1 MIRDKIID
9 YIRSGEKSE
18 KDYAIGFEIENFIVD
33 KDNRAVTY
41 WDEGGIKDILEDLI
55 NIGYEAIYLDGVLLG
70 AKKGKTE
77 ISLEPGSQFELSI
90 KKTWCI
96 KDLESEYFVRMEEI
110 KDVVEKRGYHILQ
123 RGYHVK
129 TKIDEIKILPKE
141 RYDLMY
147 KYFSETGTM
156 GHNMMK
162 GTAASQSSID
172 YKDEE
177 DFRRKMRVYNALSP
191 VFYAIFEN
199 ANIFEGKP
207 YNENGL
213 RMSIWKNTDKDRCS
227 IIKEAFDDDF
237 SYASYADY
245 IVNRPCIF
253 IHKDGKDIYT
263 GHTKIKDIEGV
274 DEADKDLV
282 EHVLS
287 MFFPDTRAKKYIEI
301 RMMDAVQIKYLLALV
316 ALIKATS
323 YQNLDEVY
331 EMIKDVTYEDA
342 LRALGSFK
350 SSGIRGKLKEKS
362 FLDIAKKLISLAKSS
377 LGDEAHYLDALEKVI
392 NSDKSIREVNFEKY
406 GL

>member
-9 YIRSGEKSE
+9 YIRSGEKAE

-33 KDNRAVTY
+33 ENNKAVTY
-41 WDEGGIKDILEDLI
+41 WDEGGVKDILEDLI
-55 NIGYEAIYLDGVLLG
+55 KIGYEAVYVDGVLLG
-70 AKKGKTE
+70 ATKGKTA

-90 KKTWCI
+90 KKAWHI
-96 KDLESEYFVRMEEI
+96 KELEDEYFRRMKEIEEI
-110 KDVVEKRGYHILQ
+110 VHKRGYHILQ

-147 KYFSETGTM
+147 KYFNESGSM

-199 ANIFEGKP
+199 ASIFEGEAYK
-207 YNENGL
+207 ENGL
-213 RMSIWKNTDKDRCS
+213 RMTIWKNTDKERCS

-253 IHKDGKDIYT
+253 IHKDGEDIYT
-263 GHTKIKDIEGV
+263 GHTKIKDIEGI
-274 DEADKDLV
+274 DEADKTIV

-301 RMMDAVQIKYLLALV
+301 RMMDSVQIDYLLGLV

-323 YQNLDEVY
+323 YQNLDKVY
-331 EMIKDVTYEDA
+331 EMIKDVTYDDA
-342 LRALGSFK
+342 LKALDSFK
-350 SSGIRGKLKEKS
+350 ESGIRGKLKDRS
-362 FLDIAKKLISLAKSS
+362 FLDIAKDLISLAKAS
-377 LGDEAHYLDALEKVI
+377 LGDEAHYLNALEEVI
-392 NSDKSIREVNFEKY
+392 DSGKSIREVNFEKY

>member
-9 YIRSGEKSE
+9 YIRSGEKAE
-18 KDYAIGFEIENFIVD
+18 KDFAIGFEIENFIVD
-33 KDNRAVTY
+33 ENNNAITY
-41 WDEGGIKDILEDLI
+41 WDDGGVKDILEDLI
-55 NIGYEAIYLDGVLLG
+55 KIGYEAVYIDGVLLG
-70 AKKGKTE
+70 ATKGETA

-90 KKTWCI
+90 KKAWHI
-96 KDLESEYFVRMEEI
+96 KELEDEYFTRMKEI
-110 KDVVEKRGYHILQ
+110 NEVVEKRGYHILQ

-147 KYFSETGTM
+147 KYFTETGTM

-191 VFYAIFEN
+191 FFYAIFEN
-199 ANIFEGKP
+199 ANIFEGEAYK
-207 YNENGL
+207 ENGL
-213 RMSIWKNTDKDRCS
+213 RMTIWTNTDKERCG

-253 IHKDGKDIYT
+253 IHKDGEDIYT
-263 GHTKIKDIEGV
+263 GHTKIKDIEGI
-274 DEADKDLV
+274 DEANKELV

-301 RMMDAVQIKYLLALV
+301 RMMDSVQIDYLLGLV

-323 YQNLDEVY
+323 YQNLDKVY
-331 EMIKDVTYEDA
+331 EMIKDVTYDDA
-342 LRALGSFK
+342 LKALDSFK
-350 SSGIRGKLKEKS
+350 DFGIRGKLKDRS
-362 FLDIAKKLISLAKSS
+362 FLDIAKDLISLAKAS
-377 LGDEAHYLDALEKVI
+377 LGDEAHYLDALEEVI
-392 NSDKSIREVNFEKY
+392 DSGKSIREVNFEKY

>member
-9 YIRSGEKSE
+9 YIRSGEKVE

-33 KDNRAVTY
+33 ENDKAVTY
-41 WDEGGIKDILEDLI
+41 WDDGGVKDILEDLI
-55 NIGYEAIYLDGVLLG
+55 KIGYEAVYVDDVLLG
-70 AKKGKTE
+70 ATKGETA

-90 KKTWCI
+90 KKAWHI
-96 KDLESEYFVRMEEI
+96 KELEDEYFRRMKEI
-110 KDVVEKRGYHILQ
+110 EDIVHKRGYHILQ

-141 RYDLMY
+141 RYDFMY
-147 KYFSETGTM
+147 KYFTETGTM

-199 ANIFEGKP
+199 ANIFEGEAYK
-207 YNENGL
+207 ENGL
-213 RMSIWKNTDKDRCS
+213 RMTIWKNTDKERCS

-253 IHKDGKDIYT
+253 IHKDGDDIYT
-263 GHTKIKDIEGV
+263 GHTKIKDIEGI
-274 DEADKDLV
+274 DEAGKTIV

-301 RMMDAVQIKYLLALV
+301 RMMDSVQIDYLLGLV

-323 YQNLDEVY
+323 YQNLDKVY
-331 EMIKDVTYEDA
+331 EMIKDVTYDDA
-342 LRALGSFK
+342 LKALDSFK
-350 SSGIRGKLKEKS
+350 ESGIRGKLKDRS
-362 FLDIAKKLISLAKSS
+362 FLDIAKDLISLAKAS
-377 LGDEAHYLDALEKVI
+377 LGDEAHYLNALEEVI
-392 NSDKSIREVNFEKY
+392 DSGKSIREVNFEKY

>member
-9 YIRSGEKSE
+9 YIRSGEKAE

-33 KDNRAVTY
+33 ENNKAVTY
-41 WDEGGIKDILEDLI
+41 WDEGGVKDILEDLI
-55 NIGYEAIYLDGVLLG
+55 KIGYEAVYVDDVLLG
-70 AKKGKTE
+70 ATKGETA

-90 KKTWCI
+90 KKAWHI
-96 KDLESEYFVRMEEI
+96 KELEDEYFRRMKEI
-110 KDVVEKRGYHILQ
+110 NEVVEKRGYHILQ

-147 KYFSETGTM
+147 KYFNESGSM

-199 ANIFEGKP
+199 ASIFEGEAYK
-207 YNENGL
+207 ENGL
-213 RMSIWKNTDKDRCS
+213 RMTIWKNTDKERCS

-253 IHKDGKDIYT
+253 IERDGEDIYT
-263 GHTKIKDIEGV
+263 GHTKIKDIEGI
-274 DEADKDLV
+274 DEADKTIV

-301 RMMDAVQIKYLLALV
+301 RMMDSVQIDYLLGLV

-323 YQNLDEVY
+323 YQNLDDVY
-331 EMIKDVTYEDA
+331 EMIKDITYDDA
-342 LRALGSFK
+342 LKALDSFK
-350 SSGIRGKLKEKS
+350 ESGIRGKLKDRS
-362 FLDIAKKLISLAKSS
+362 FLDIAKDLISLAKAS
-377 LGDEAHYLDALEKVI
+377 LGDEAHYLNALEEVI
-392 NSDKSIREVNFEKY
+392 DSGKSIREVNFEKY

>member
-9 YIRSGEKSE
+9 YIRSGEKAE

-33 KDNRAVTY
+33 ENNNAITY
-41 WDEGGIKDILEDLI
+41 WDEGGVKDILEDLI
-55 NIGYEAIYLDGVLLG
+55 KIGYEAVYVDDVLLG
-70 AKKGKTE
+70 ATKGETA

-90 KKTWCI
+90 KKAWHI
-96 KDLESEYFVRMEEI
+96 KELEDEYFTRMKEI
-110 KDVVEKRGYHILQ
+110 NEVVEKRGYHILQ

-147 KYFSETGTM
+147 KYFTETGTM

-177 DFRRKMRVYNALSP
+177 DFRRKMRVHNALSP

-199 ANIFEGKP
+199 ANIFESEAYK
-207 YNENGL
+207 ENGL
-213 RMSIWKNTDKDRCS
+213 RMTIWKNTDKERCS

-253 IHKDGKDIYT
+253 IHEDGEDIYT
-263 GHTKIKDIEGV
+263 GHTKIKDIEGI
-274 DEADKDLV
+274 DEANKELV

-301 RMMDAVQIKYLLALV
+301 RMMDSVQIDYLLGLV

-323 YQNLDEVY
+323 YQNLDKVY
-331 EMIKDVTYEDA
+331 EMIKDVTYDDA
-342 LRALGSFK
+342 LKALDSFK
-350 SSGIRGKLKEKS
+350 ESGIRGKLKDRS
-362 FLDIAKKLISLAKSS
+362 FLDIAKDLISLAKAS
-377 LGDEAHYLDALEKVI
+377 LGDEAHYLNALEEVI
-392 NSDKSIREVNFEKY
+392 DSGKSIREVNFEKY

>member
-9 YIRSGEKSE
+9 YIRSGEKTE
-18 KDYAIGFEIENFIVD
+18 KDFAIGFEIENFIVD
-33 KDNRAVTY
+33 ENNKAVTY
-41 WDEGGIKDILEDLI
+41 WDDGGVKDILEDLI
-55 NIGYEAIYLDGVLLG
+55 KIGYEAIYIDGVLLG
-70 AKKGKTE
+70 ATKGETA

-90 KKTWCI
+90 KKAWHI
-96 KDLESEYFVRMEEI
+96 KELEDEYFTRMKEI
-110 KDVVEKRGYHILQ
+110 NEVVEKRGYHILQ

-147 KYFSETGTM
+147 KYFTETGTM

-199 ANIFEGKP
+199 ANIFESEAYK
-207 YNENGL
+207 ENGL
-213 RMSIWKNTDKDRCS
+213 RMTIWKNTDKERCS

-253 IHKDGKDIYT
+253 IHKDGEDIYT
-263 GHTKIKDIEGV
+263 GHTKIKDIEGI
-274 DEADKDLV
+274 DEANKELV

-301 RMMDAVQIKYLLALV
+301 RMMDSVQIDYLLGLV

-323 YQNLDEVY
+323 YQNLDKVY
-331 EMIKDVTYEDA
+331 EMIKDVTYDDA
-342 LRALGSFK
+342 LKALDSFK
-350 SSGIRGKLKEKS
+350 ESGIRGKLKDRS
-362 FLDIAKKLISLAKSS
+362 FLDIAKDLISLAKAS
-377 LGDEAHYLDALEKVI
+377 LGDEAHYLNALEEVI
-392 NSDKSIREVNFEKY
+392 DSGKSIREVNFEKY

>member
-9 YIRSGEKSE
+9 YIRSGEKAE

-33 KDNRAVTY
+33 ENNKAVTY
-41 WDEGGIKDILEDLI
+41 WDEGGVKDILEDLI
-55 NIGYEAIYLDGVLLG
+55 KIGYEAVYVGGVLLG
-70 AKKGKTE
+70 ATKGKTA

-90 KKTWCI
+90 KKAWHI
-96 KDLESEYFVRMEEI
+96 KELEDEYFRRMKEIEEI
-110 KDVVEKRGYHILQ
+110 VHKRGYHILQ

-147 KYFSETGTM
+147 KYFNESGSM

-199 ANIFEGKP
+199 ASIFEGEAYK
-207 YNENGL
+207 ENGL
-213 RMSIWKNTDKDRCS
+213 RMTIWKNTDKERCS

-253 IHKDGKDIYT
+253 IHKNGEDIYT
-263 GHTKIKDIEGV
+263 GHTKIKDIEGI
-274 DEADKDLV
+274 DEADKKLV

-301 RMMDAVQIKYLLALV
+301 RMMDSVQTDYLLGLV

-323 YQNLDEVY
+323 YQNLDKVY
-331 EMIKDVTYEDA
+331 EMIKDVTYDDA
-342 LRALGSFK
+342 LKALDSFK
-350 SSGIRGKLKEKS
+350 ESGIRGKLKDRS
-362 FLDIAKKLISLAKSS
+362 FLDIAKDLISLAKAS
-377 LGDEAHYLDALEKVI
+377 LGDEAHYLNALEEVI
-392 NSDKSIREVNFEKY
+392 DSGKSIREVNFEKY

>member
-9 YIRSGEKSE
+9 YIRSGEKAE
-18 KDYAIGFEIENFIVD
+18 KDYAIGFEIENFILD
-33 KDNRAVTY
+33 ENNNAITY
-41 WDEGGIKDILEDLI
+41 WDDGGVKDILEDLI
-55 NIGYEAIYLDGVLLG
+55 KIGYEAVYVDDFLLG
-70 AKKGKTE
+70 ATKGKTA

-90 KKTWCI
+90 KKAWQI
-96 KDLESEYFVRMEEI
+96 KELEDEYFRRMKEI
-110 KDVVEKRGYHILQ
+110 GETVHKRGYYILQ

-147 KYFSETGTM
+147 KYFNESGSM

-199 ANIFEGKP
+199 TNIFEGEAYK
-207 YNENGL
+207 ENGL
-213 RMSIWKNTDKDRCS
+213 RMTIWKNTDKDRCS

-253 IHKDGKDIYT
+253 IHKNGEDIYT
-263 GHTKIKDIEGV
+263 GHTKIKDIEGI
-274 DEADKDLV
+274 DEADKKLV

-301 RMMDAVQIKYLLALV
+301 RMMDSVQIDYLLGLV

-323 YQNLDEVY
+323 YQNLDKVY
-331 EMIKDVTYEDA
+331 EMINDITYDDA
-342 LRALGSFK
+342 LKALDSFK
-350 SSGIRGKLKEKS
+350 ESGIRGKLKDRS
-362 FLDIAKKLISLAKSS
+362 FLDIAKDLISLAKAS
-377 LGDEAHYLDALEKVI
+377 LGDEAHYLNALEEVI
-392 NSDKSIREVNFEKY
+392 DSGKSIREVNFEKY

>member
-9 YIRSGEKSE
+9 YIRSGEKAE
-18 KDYAIGFEIENFIVD
+18 KDFAIGFEIENFIVD
-33 KDNRAVTY
+33 ENNKAITY
-41 WDEGGIKDILEDLI
+41 WDDGGVKDILEDLI
-55 NIGYEAIYLDGVLLG
+55 KIGYEAVYVDDVLLG
-70 AKKGKTE
+70 ATKCETA

-90 KKTWCI
+90 KKAWHI
-96 KDLESEYFVRMEEI
+96 KDLEDEYFRRMKEI
-110 KDVVEKRGYHILQ
+110 EDIVQKRGYHILQ

-141 RYDLMY
+141 RYNLMY
-147 KYFSETGTM
+147 KYFSESGTM

-162 GTAASQSSID
+162 GTCASQSSID

-199 ANIFEGKP
+199 ANIFEGEAYK
-207 YNENGL
+207 ENGL
-213 RMSIWKNTDKDRCS
+213 RMTIWKNTDKERCS

-253 IHKDGKDIYT
+253 IHKDGEDIYT
-263 GHTKIKDIEGV
+263 GHTKIKDIEGI
-274 DEADKDLV
+274 DEADKELV

-301 RMMDAVQIKYLLALV
+301 RMMDSVQIDYLLGLV

-323 YQNLDEVY
+323 YKNLDKVY
-331 EMIKDVTYEDA
+331 EMIKDVTYDDA
-342 LRALGSFK
+342 LKALDSFK
-350 SSGIRGKLKEKS
+350 DFGIRGKLKDRS
-362 FLDIAKKLISLAKSS
+362 FLDIAKDLISLAKAS
-377 LGDEAHYLDALEKVI
+377 LGNEAHYLNALEEVI
-392 NSDKSIREVNFEKY
+392 DSGKSIREVNFEKY

>member
-9 YIRSGEKSE
+9 YIRSGEKAE

-33 KDNRAVTY
+33 ENNKAITY
-41 WDEGGIKDILEDLI
+41 WDDGGVKDILEDLI
-55 NIGYEAIYLDGVLLG
+55 KIGYEAVYVDDVLLG
-70 AKKGKTE
+70 TTKGKTA

-90 KKTWCI
+90 KKAWHI
-96 KDLESEYFVRMEEI
+96 KDLEDEYFRRMKEI
-110 KDVVEKRGYHILQ
+110 NEVVEKRGYHILQ

-147 KYFSETGTM
+147 KYFNKSGSM

-191 VFYAIFEN
+191 VFYATFEN
-199 ANIFEGKP
+199 ANIFEGEAYK
-207 YNENGL
+207 ENGL
-213 RMSIWKNTDKDRCS
+213 RMTIWKNTDKERCG

-253 IHKDGKDIYT
+253 IHKDGEDIYT
-263 GHTKIKDIEGV
+263 GHTKIKDIEGIDEV
-274 DEADKDLV
+274 DKTIV

-301 RMMDAVQIKYLLALV
+301 RMMDSVQIDYLLGLV

-323 YQNLDEVY
+323 YQNLGKVY
-331 EMIKDVTYEDA
+331 EMIKDVTYDDA
-342 LRALGSFK
+342 LKALDSFK
-350 SSGIRGKLKEKS
+350 ESGIRGKLKDRS
-362 FLDIAKKLISLAKSS
+362 FLDIAKDLISLAKAS
-377 LGDEAHYLDALEKVI
+377 LGDEAHYLNALEEVI
-392 NSDKSIREVNFEKY
+392 DSGKSIREVNFEKY

>member
-9 YIRSGEKSE
+9 YIRSGEKPE
-18 KDYAIGFEIENFIVD
+18 KDFAIGFEIENFIVD
-33 KDNRAVTY
+33 ENNKAITY
-41 WDEGGIKDILEDLI
+41 WDEGGVKDMLEDLI
-55 NIGYEAIYLDGVLLG
+55 KIGYEAVYIDGVLLG
-70 AKKGKTE
+70 ATKCETA

-90 KKTWCI
+90 KKAWHI
-96 KDLESEYFVRMEEI
+96 KDLEDEYFRRMKEI
-110 KDVVEKRGYHILQ
+110 NEVVEKRGYHILQ

-147 KYFSETGTM
+147 KYFIETGTM

-162 GTAASQSSID
+162 GTCASQSSID

-199 ANIFEGKP
+199 ANIFEGEAYK
-207 YNENGL
+207 ENGL
-213 RMSIWKNTDKDRCS
+213 RMTIWKNTDKERCS

-253 IHKDGKDIYT
+253 IHKDGEDIYT
-263 GHTKIKDIEGV
+263 GHTKIKDIEGI

-282 EHVLS
+282 EHILS

-301 RMMDAVQIKYLLALV
+301 RMMDSVQIDYLLGLV

-323 YQNLDEVY
+323 YQNLDKVY
-331 EMIKDVTYEDA
+331 EMIKDVTYDDA
-342 LRALGSFK
+342 LKALDSFK
-350 SSGIRGKLKEKS
+350 DFGIRGKLKDRS
-362 FLDIAKKLISLAKSS
+362 FLDIAKDLISLAKAS
-377 LGDEAHYLDALEKVI
+377 LGNEAHYLNALEEVI
-392 NSDKSIREVNFEKY
+392 DSGKSIREVNFEKY

>member
-9 YIRSGEKSE
+9 YIRSGEKAE

-33 KDNRAVTY
+33 ENNNAITY
-41 WDEGGIKDILEDLI
+41 WDDGGVKDILEDLI
-55 NIGYEAIYLDGVLLG
+55 KIGYEAVYIDGVLLG
-70 AKKGKTE
+70 ATKGETV

-90 KKTWCI
+90 KKAWRI
-96 KDLESEYFVRMEEI
+96 KELEDEYFRRMKEI
-110 KDVVEKRGYHILQ
+110 NEVVEKRGYHILQ

-147 KYFSETGTM
+147 KYFTESGTM

-162 GTAASQSSID
+162 GTCASQSSID

-199 ANIFEGKP
+199 ANIFEGEAYK
-207 YNENGL
+207 ENGL
-213 RMSIWKNTDKDRCS
+213 RMTIWKNTDKERCS

-253 IHKDGKDIYT
+253 IHKDGEDIYT
-263 GHTKIKDIEGV
+263 GHTKIKDIEGI
-274 DEADKDLV
+274 DEADKTIV

-301 RMMDAVQIKYLLALV
+301 RMMDSVQIDYLLGLV

-323 YQNLDEVY
+323 YQNLDKVY
-331 EMIKDVTYEDA
+331 EMIKDVTYDDA
-342 LRALGSFK
+342 LKALDSFK
-350 SSGIRGKLKEKS
+350 EDGIRGKLKDRS
-362 FLDIAKKLISLAKSS
+362 FLDIAKDLISLAKAS
-377 LGDEAHYLDALEKVI
+377 LGDEAHYLNALEEVI
-392 NSDKSIREVNFEKY
+392 DSGKSIREVNFEKY

>member
-9 YIRSGEKSE
+9 YIRSGEKPE
-18 KDYAIGFEIENFIVD
+18 KDFAIGFEIENFIVD
-33 KDNRAVTY
+33 ENNKAITY
-41 WDEGGIKDILEDLI
+41 WDEGGVKDMLEDLI
-55 NIGYEAIYLDGVLLG
+55 KIGYEAVYIDGVLLG
-70 AKKGKTE
+70 ATKCETA

-90 KKTWCI
+90 KKAWHI
-96 KDLESEYFVRMEEI
+96 KELEDEYFRRMKEI
-110 KDVVEKRGYHILQ
+110 NEVVEKRGYHILQ

-147 KYFSETGTM
+147 KYFIETGTM

-162 GTAASQSSID
+162 GTCASQSSID

-199 ANIFEGKP
+199 ANIFEGEAYK
-207 YNENGL
+207 ENGL
-213 RMSIWKNTDKDRCS
+213 RMTIWKNTDKERCS

-253 IHKDGKDIYT
+253 IHKDGEDIYT
-263 GHTKIKDIEGV
+263 GHTKIKDIEGI

-282 EHVLS
+282 EHILS

-301 RMMDAVQIKYLLALV
+301 RMMDSVQIDYLLGLV

-323 YQNLDEVY
+323 YQNLDKVY
-331 EMIKDVTYEDA
+331 EMIKDVTYDDA
-342 LRALGSFK
+342 LKALDSFK
-350 SSGIRGKLKEKS
+350 DFGIRGKLKDRS
-362 FLDIAKKLISLAKSS
+362 FLDIAKDLISLAKAS
-377 LGDEAHYLDALEKVI
+377 LGNEAHYLNALEEVI
-392 NSDKSIREVNFEKY
+392 DSGKSIREVNFEKY

>member
-9 YIRSGEKSE
+9 YIRSGEKAE

-33 KDNRAVTY
+33 ENNKAVTY
-41 WDEGGIKDILEDLI
+41 WDEGGVKDILEDLI
-55 NIGYEAIYLDGVLLG
+55 KIGYEAVYVDGVLLG
-70 AKKGKTE
+70 ATKGKTA

-90 KKTWCI
+90 KKAWHI
-96 KDLESEYFVRMEEI
+96 KELEDEYFRRMKEIEEI
-110 KDVVEKRGYHILQ
+110 VHKRGYHILQ

-147 KYFSETGTM
+147 KYFNESGSM

-199 ANIFEGKP
+199 ASIFEGEAYK
-207 YNENGL
+207 ENGL
-213 RMSIWKNTDKDRCS
+213 RMTIWKNTDKERCS

-253 IHKDGKDIYT
+253 IERDGEDIYT
-263 GHTKIKDIEGV
+263 GHTKIKDIEGI
-274 DEADKDLV
+274 DEADKRLV

-301 RMMDAVQIKYLLALV
+301 RMMDSVQIDYLLGLV

-323 YQNLDEVY
+323 YQNLDKVY
-331 EMIKDVTYEDA
+331 EMIKDVTYDDA
-342 LRALGSFK
+342 LKALDSFK
-350 SSGIRGKLKEKS
+350 ESGIRGKLKERS
-362 FLDIAKKLISLAKSS
+362 FLDIAKDLISLAKAS
-377 LGDEAHYLDALEKVI
+377 LGDEAHYLNALEEVI
-392 NSDKSIREVNFEKY
+392 DSGKSIREVNFEKY

>member
-9 YIRSGEKSE
+9 YIRSGEKAE

-33 KDNRAVTY
+33 ENNKAVTY
-41 WDEGGIKDILEDLI
+41 WDEGGVKDILEDLI
-55 NIGYEAIYLDGVLLG
+55 KIGYEAVYVDGVLLG
-70 AKKGKTE
+70 ATKGKTA

-90 KKTWCI
+90 KKAWHI
-96 KDLESEYFVRMEEI
+96 KELEDEYFRRMKEIEEI
-110 KDVVEKRGYHILQ
+110 VHKRGYHILQ

-147 KYFSETGTM
+147 KYFNESGSM

-199 ANIFEGKP
+199 ASIFEGEAYK
-207 YNENGL
+207 ENGL
-213 RMSIWKNTDKDRCS
+213 RMTIWKNTDKERCS

-253 IHKDGKDIYT
+253 IHKDGEDIYT
-263 GHTKIKDIEGV
+263 GHTKIKDIEGI
-274 DEADKDLV
+274 DEAGKELV

-301 RMMDAVQIKYLLALV
+301 RMMDSVQIDYLLGLV

-323 YQNLDEVY
+323 YQNLDKVY
-331 EMIKDVTYEDA
+331 EMIKDVTYDDA
-342 LRALGSFK
+342 LKALDSFK
-350 SSGIRGKLKEKS
+350 ESGIRGKLKERS
-362 FLDIAKKLISLAKSS
+362 FLDIAKDLISLAKAS
-377 LGDEAHYLDALEKVI
+377 LGDEAHYLNALEEVI
-392 NSDKSIREVNFEKY
+392 DSGKSIREVNFEKY

>member
-1 MIRDKIID
+1 MIREKIIE
-9 YIRSGEKSE
+9 YIRSGEKAE

-33 KDNRAVTY
+33 ENNRAVTY
-41 WDEGGIKDILEDLI
+41 WDEGGVKDILEDLI
-55 NIGYEAIYLDGVLLG
+55 KIGYEAVYVDGVLLG
-70 AKKGKTE
+70 ATKGETA

-90 KKTWCI
+90 KKAWHI
-96 KDLESEYFVRMEEI
+96 KELEDEYFRRMKEIEELI
-110 KDVVEKRGYHILQ
+110 HKRGYHILQ

-147 KYFSETGTM
+147 KYFNESGTM

-162 GTAASQSSID
+162 GTCASQSSID

-199 ANIFEGKP
+199 ANIFEGKV
-207 YNENGL
+207 YKENGL
-213 RMSIWKNTDKDRCS
+213 RMTIWKNTDKERCS

-237 SYASYADY
+237 SYAAYADY

-253 IHKDGKDIYT
+253 IQKGGEDIYT
-263 GHTKIKDIEGV
+263 GHTNIKDIEGI
-274 DEADKDLV
+274 DEADKTIV

-301 RMMDAVQIKYLLALV
+301 RMMDSVQIDYLLGLV

-323 YQNLDEVY
+323 YQNLDKVY
-331 EMIKDVTYEDA
+331 EMINDVTYDDA
-342 LRALGSFK
+342 LKALDSFK
-350 SSGIRGKLKEKS
+350 DFGIRGKLKDRS
-362 FLDIAKKLISLAKSS
+362 FLDIAKDLISLAKAS
-377 LGDEAHYLDALEKVI
+377 LGDEAHYLNALEEVI
-392 NSDKSIREVNFEKY
+392 NAGKSIREVNFEKY

>member
-1 MIRDKIID
+1 MIRKKIID
-9 YIRSGEKSE
+9 YIRSGEKAE
-18 KDYAIGFEIENFIVD
+18 EDYAIGFEIENFIVD
-33 KDNRAVTY
+33 ENNKAITY
-41 WDEGGIKDILEDLI
+41 WDDGGVKDILEDLI
-55 NIGYEAIYLDGVLLG
+55 KIGYEAVYIDGVLLG
-70 AKKGKTE
+70 ATKGETA

-90 KKTWCI
+90 KKAWHI
-96 KDLESEYFVRMEEI
+96 KELEDEYFRRMKEIEEI
-110 KDVVEKRGYHILQ
+110 VQKRGYHILQ

-147 KYFSETGTM
+147 NYFSESGSM

-199 ANIFEGKP
+199 ANIFEGEAYK
-207 YNENGL
+207 ENGL
-213 RMSIWKNTDKDRCS
+213 RMTIWKNTDKERCS

-253 IHKDGKDIYT
+253 IHKNGEDIYT
-263 GHTKIKDIEGV
+263 GHTKIKDIEGI
-274 DEADKDLV
+274 DEADKGLV

-301 RMMDAVQIKYLLALV
+301 RMMDSVQIDYLLGLV

-323 YQNLDEVY
+323 YQNLDAVY

-342 LRALGSFK
+342 LKALDSFK
-350 SSGIRGKLKEKS
+350 EDGIRGKLKDRS
-362 FLDIAKKLISLAKSS
+362 FLDIAKDLITLAKAS
-377 LGDEAHYLDALEKVI
+377 LGDEAHYLNALEEVI
-392 NSDKSIREVNFEKY
+392 DSGKSIREVNFEKY

>member
-1 MIRDKIID
+1 MIRDKIIY
-9 YIRSGEKSE
+9 YIRSGEKAE

-33 KDNRAVTY
+33 ENNNAITY
-41 WDEGGIKDILEDLI
+41 WDDGGVKDILEDLI
-55 NIGYEAIYLDGVLLG
+55 KIGYEAVYIDGVLLG
-70 AKKGKTE
+70 ATKGETV

-90 KKTWCI
+90 KKAWRI
-96 KDLESEYFVRMEEI
+96 KELEDEYFRRMKEI
-110 KDVVEKRGYHILQ
+110 NEVVEKRGYHILQ

-147 KYFSETGTM
+147 KYFTESGTM

-162 GTAASQSSID
+162 GTCASQSSID

-199 ANIFEGKP
+199 ANIFEGEAYK
-207 YNENGL
+207 ENGL
-213 RMSIWKNTDKDRCS
+213 RMTIWKNTDKERCS

-253 IHKDGKDIYT
+253 IHKDGEDIYT
-263 GHTKIKDIEGV
+263 GHTKIKDIEGI
-274 DEADKDLV
+274 DEADKTIV

-301 RMMDAVQIKYLLALV
+301 RMMDSVQIDYLLGLV

-323 YQNLDEVY
+323 YQNLDKVY
-331 EMIKDVTYEDA
+331 EMIKDVTYDDA
-342 LRALGSFK
+342 LKALDSFK
-350 SSGIRGKLKEKS
+350 EDGIRGKLKDRS
-362 FLDIAKKLISLAKSS
+362 FLDIAKDLISLAKAS
-377 LGDEAHYLDALEKVI
+377 LGDEAHYLNALEEVI
-392 NSDKSIREVNFEKY
+392 DSGKSIREVNFEKY

>member
-9 YIRSGEKSE
+9 YIRSGEKAE

-33 KDNRAVTY
+33 ENNKAVTY
-41 WDEGGIKDILEDLI
+41 WDDGGIKDILEDLI
-55 NIGYEAIYLDGVLLG
+55 KIGYEAIYIDGVLLG
-70 AKKGKTE
+70 ATKGETA

-90 KKTWCI
+90 KKAWRI
-96 KDLESEYFVRMEEI
+96 KELEDEYFRRMKEI
-110 KDVVEKRGYHILQ
+110 NEVVEKRGYHILQ

-147 KYFSETGTM
+147 KYFTEAGTM

-162 GTAASQSSID
+162 GTSASQSSID
-172 YKDEE
+172 YKDED

-199 ANIFEGKP
+199 ANIFEGEAYK
-207 YNENGL
+207 ENGL
-213 RMSIWKNTDKDRCS
+213 RMTIWKNTDNERCG

-253 IHKDGKDIYT
+253 IHKDGEDIYT
-263 GHTKIKDIEGV
+263 GHTKIKDIEGI
-274 DEADKDLV
+274 DEADKELV

-301 RMMDAVQIKYLLALV
+301 RMMDSVQIDYLLGLV

-323 YQNLDEVY
+323 YQNLDKVY
-331 EMIKDVTYEDA
+331 EMIKYVTYDDA
-342 LRALGSFK
+342 LKALDSFK
-350 SSGIRGKLKEKS
+350 DFGIRGKLKDRS
-362 FLDIAKKLISLAKSS
+362 FLDIAKDLISLAKAS
-377 LGDEAHYLDALEKVI
+377 LGDEAHYLNALEEVI
-392 NSDKSIREVNFEKY
+392 DSGKSIREVNFEKY

>member
-9 YIRSGEKSE
+9 YIRSGEKAE

-33 KDNRAVTY
+33 KNNNAITY
-41 WDEGGIKDILEDLI
+41 WDEGGVKDILEDLI
-55 NIGYEAIYLDGVLLG
+55 KIGYEAVYVGGVLLG
-70 AKKGKTE
+70 ATKGKTA

-90 KKTWCI
+90 KKAWHI
-96 KDLESEYFVRMEEI
+96 KELEDEYFRCMKEIEE
-110 KDVVEKRGYHILQ
+110 VVHKRGYHILQ

-147 KYFSETGTM
+147 KYFNESGSM

-199 ANIFEGKP
+199 TNIFEGEAYK
-207 YNENGL
+207 ENGL
-213 RMSIWKNTDKDRCS
+213 RMTIWKNTDKERCS

-253 IHKDGKDIYT
+253 IHKNGEDIYT
-263 GHTKIKDIEGV
+263 GHTKIKDIEGI
-274 DEADKDLV
+274 DEADKTIV

-301 RMMDAVQIKYLLALV
+301 RMMDSVQIDYLLGLV
-316 ALIKATS
+316 ALIKAIS
-323 YQNLDEVY
+323 YQNLDKVY
-331 EMIKDVTYEDA
+331 EMIKDVTYDDA
-342 LRALGSFK
+342 LKALDSFK
-350 SSGIRGKLKEKS
+350 ESGIRGKLKDRS
-362 FLDIAKKLISLAKSS
+362 FLDIAKDLISLAKAS
-377 LGDEAHYLDALEKVI
+377 LGDEAHYLNALEEVI
-392 NSDKSIREVNFEKY
+392 DSGKSIREVNFEKY

>member
-9 YIRSGEKSE
+9 YIRSGEKAE

-33 KDNRAVTY
+33 ENNNAITY
-41 WDEGGIKDILEDLI
+41 WDEGGVKDILEDLI
-55 NIGYEAIYLDGVLLG
+55 KIGYEAVYVDDVLLG
-70 AKKGKTE
+70 ATKGETA

-90 KKTWCI
+90 KKAWHI
-96 KDLESEYFVRMEEI
+96 KELEDEYFTRMKEI
-110 KDVVEKRGYHILQ
+110 NEVVEKRGYHILQ

-147 KYFSETGTM
+147 KYFTETGTM

-199 ANIFEGKP
+199 ANIFESEAYK
-207 YNENGL
+207 ENGL
-213 RMSIWKNTDKDRCS
+213 RMTIWKNTDKERCS

-253 IHKDGKDIYT
+253 IHEDGEDIYT
-263 GHTKIKDIEGV
+263 GHTKIKDIEGI
-274 DEADKDLV
+274 DEANKELV

-301 RMMDAVQIKYLLALV
+301 RMMDSVQIDYLLGLV

-323 YQNLDEVY
+323 YQNLDKAY
-331 EMIKDVTYEDA
+331 EMIKDVTYDDA
-342 LRALGSFK
+342 LKALDSFK
-350 SSGIRGKLKEKS
+350 DFGIRGKLKDRS
-362 FLDIAKKLISLAKSS
+362 FLDVAKDLISLAKAS
-377 LGDEAHYLDALEKVI
+377 LGDEAHYLNALEEVI
-392 NSDKSIREVNFEKY
+392 DSGKSIREVNFEKY